1 MLARTI
7 IHHTALK
14 KSGGATRVALLIHSG
29 LEESGYKTL
38 HSYEAS
44 ENPADP
50 LISPEEA
57 ATKIPDNSIVHLHSS
72 ADPAKFISAL
82 PETVSLIVT
91 LHDSQMITGGCSY
104 PLDCSHFEKKCLNP
118 CPRGFTNSE
127 KVRKT
132 SIETLLK
139 YEAVLISPSK
149 WLANQA
155 KIADP
160 RLAVRIIPNG
170 IPWPDSVESKKN
182 AREKLRLPLAAKI
195 VLFIAHGGVNAAY
208 KSGPQ
213 WTAYWEGI
221 KKKVPDA
228 IGFAIG
234 GSESSREEDFIT
246 IPYVD
251 RDTLGDFM
259 TAANVLAYP
268 TLADNHPLIILEAM
282 SKALPSVSYAVGGVV
297 EQIESGTNGILVT
310 PYNKEEFI
318 NKTSSL
324 LLTPRVSK
332 ELGTSGFQIGA
343 KRFSQIRMLKDYKK
357 VYNRLDLN

>member
-1 MLARTI
+1 MLARTV

-14 KSGGATRVALLIHSG
+14 KSGGATRVALLILNG
-29 LEESGYKTL
+29 LEESGYTTL

-44 ENPADP
+44 ENPLDP
-50 LISPEEA
+50 LISAEEA
-57 ATKIPDNSIVHLHSS
+57 AMKIPGNTVVHLHSS

-82 PETVSLIVT
+82 PETVRLIVT
-91 LHDSQMITGGCSY
+91 LHDSQMITGGCSH
-104 PLDCSHFEKKCLNP
+104 PLDCTHFKKKCLNP
-118 CPRGFTNSE
+118 CPRGFADSE
-127 KVRKT
+127 EVRRT

-139 YEAVLISPSK
+139 REAVLISPSK

-160 RLAVRIIPNG
+160 RLLVKIIPNG
-170 IPWPDSVESKKN
+170 IPWPDSIGDKKI
-182 AREKLRLPLAAKI
+182 AREKLRVPIAAKV

-208 KSGPQ
+208 KSGSQ
-213 WTAYWEGI
+213 WAAYWEGI

-234 GSESSREEDFIT
+234 GSENSRDGDFIT

-251 RDTLGDFM
+251 RETLGEFM

-282 SKALPSVSYAVGGVV
+282 SKGLPSVSYAVGGVV
-297 EQIESGTNGILVT
+297 EQIVSGTNGILVT
-310 PYNKEEFI
+310 PYNKKDLVENI
-318 NKTSSL
+318 STL
-324 LLTPRVSK
+324 LLAPRVSK
-332 ELGTSGFQIGA
+332 ELGVSAFQTGS
-343 KRFSQIRMLKDYKK
+343 KKFSQIRMLKDYKK
-357 VYNRLDLN
+357 VYSRLDLN

>member
-14 KSGGATRVALLIHSG
+14 KSGGATRVALLIQGG

-44 ENPADP
+44 EKPLDP

-57 ATKIPDNSIVHLHSS
+57 AQKIPKNSIVHLHSS

-82 PETVSLIVT
+82 PATVSLIVT

-118 CPRGFTNSE
+118 CPRGFADSE

-139 YEAVLISPSK
+139 HEAVLISPSK

-160 RLAVRIIPNG
+160 RLAVKIIPNG

-182 AREKLRLPLAAKI
+182 AREKLKIPLAAKI
-195 VLFIAHGGVNAAY
+195 VLFIAHGGFNAAY
-208 KSGPQ
+208 KSGSQ
-213 WTAYWEGI
+213 WAAYWEGI
-221 KKKVPDA
+221 KKKIPDA

-234 GSESSREEDFIT
+234 GSESSREGDFIS

-282 SKALPSVSYAVGGVV
+282 SKGLPPVSYAVGGVV
-297 EQIESGTNGILVT
+297 EQIVNGTNGILVT
-310 PYNKEEFI
+310 PYNK
-318 NKTSSL
+318 NKFVETTSAL
-324 LLTPRVSK
+324 LLAPRVSK
-332 ELGTSGFQIGA
+332 ELGISGFQTGA
-343 KRFSQIRMLKDYKK
+343 KRFSHIRMLKDYKK
-357 VYNRLDLN
+357 VYNLLDLN